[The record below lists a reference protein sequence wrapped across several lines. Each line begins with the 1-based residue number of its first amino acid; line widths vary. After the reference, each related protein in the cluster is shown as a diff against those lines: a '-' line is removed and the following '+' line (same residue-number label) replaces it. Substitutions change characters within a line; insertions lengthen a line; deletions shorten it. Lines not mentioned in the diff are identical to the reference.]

1 MVLGYQNATLQR
13 FLPDDSRNFRKI
25 IFNIILSFFSNYLQ
39 KNILTALKYVLI
51 GSMFGIN

>member
-13 FLPDDSRNFRKI
+13 FLRDDSRNFRKI